1 VLFEVVWPPICIHL
15 LIYPVLRPFLQ
26 LFLGEGKFGYVN
38 LHYDFIGSY
47 TASGSGKGGR
57 GTLECVE
64 AAAALDMGVFIISPY
79 DKGGKLYK
87 PPAKFTRLCEEENG
101 LTPIEFNT

>member
-1 VLFEVVWPPICIHL
+1 
-15 LIYPVLRPFLQ
+15 
-26 LFLGEGKFGYVN
+26 VN
-38 LHYDFIGSY
+38 LHYDMIGSY
-47 TASGSGKGGR
+47 TASGSGPTGGNK
-57 GTLECVE
+57 ECLD

-87 PPAKFTRLCEEENG
+87 PPAKFTILCEEPKGEG